1 MAEQA
6 NLNIDPNAPAPT
18 AGNTAVPAAA
28 APVVAAA
35 PKPKN
40 RPVQQQQQAHKKG
53 VIEIPQAAFKARVQR
68 EAAALIKSQTGKTM
82 EEAIA
87 IVKAGGGVVPAGG
100 GQSAAANTAAQAMS
114 QLQADNAKLRKANER
129 LTRESEQSKKHFEK
143 KLRNERD
150 ARVEAE
156 LMAEA
161 RIAGITD
168 PDYAVTLFA
177 RAVGKDATLQP
188 SAFFAGLKKTKPA
201 LFEVEATHAAAA
213 APATATVPDT
223 APPESTAAGEVRP
236 QPTGAG
242 GPPKEPNAEE
252 MSPAEFSAHQRR
264 YGFVPGQA

>member
-6 NLNIDPNAPAPT
+6 NLNIDPNAPAPA
-18 AGNTAVPAAA
+18 AGITPAPAAA
-28 APVVAAA
+28 PPVVAAA

-40 RPVQQQQQAHKKG
+40 RPVQQQQPVRKKG

-68 EAAALIKSQTGKTM
+68 EAAALIKAQTGKTM

-87 IVKAGGGVVPAGG
+87 IVKAGGGVVQAGG
-100 GQSAAANTAAQAMS
+100 GQSAAVNTAASAMV
-114 QLQADNAKLRKANER
+114 QLRADNEKLRKQSER
-129 LTRESEQSKKHFEK
+129 AARESVDKIKHLEK

-168 PDYAVTLFA
+168 PDYAVTLFV

-201 LFEVEATHAAAA
+201 LFELEAAPAAA

-223 APPESTAAGEVRP
+223 APPESSAAGEVRP

-242 GPPKEPNAEE
+242 GPPKETNAEE
-252 MSPAEFSAHQRR
+252 MSPQEFSAHQRR